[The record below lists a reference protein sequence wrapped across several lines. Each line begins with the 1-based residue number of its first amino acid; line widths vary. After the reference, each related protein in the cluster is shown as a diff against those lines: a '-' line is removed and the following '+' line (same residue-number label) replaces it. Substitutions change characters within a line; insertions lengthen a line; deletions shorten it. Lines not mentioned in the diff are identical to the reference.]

1 MVAAVTIQTFLLFG
15 TFWDSCFIGF
25 SSSFAIDITLVT
37 RSLYSTLL
45 VLLTVMDFIGL
56 FCYWQVYVIM
66 GVIMTVGSSLCG
78 AILIRGL
85 KIFDG
90 GGGLLLFF
98 YSGICSFLIWIVLIR
113 GNIDHDKILIKK
125 SYINQT
131 LGMIGVILAFINWPQ
146 FNAAGA
152 LVSYYNVDTTTISV
166 GNLQSSAITNT
177 YLALS
182 SSILLVSLFAPKEN
196 SSN

>member
-1 MVAAVTIQTFLLFG
+1 
-15 TFWDSCFIGF
+15 
-25 SSSFAIDITLVT
+25 
-37 RSLYSTLL
+37 
-45 VLLTVMDFIGL
+45 
-56 FCYWQVYVIM
+56 
-66 GVIMTVGSSLCG
+66 
-78 AILIRGL
+78 
-85 KIFDG
+85 
-90 GGGLLLFF
+90 
-98 YSGICSFLIWIVLIR
+98 
-113 GNIDHDKILIKK
+113 
-125 SYINQT
+125 
-131 LGMIGVILAFINWPQ
+131 LAFINWPQ